1 MKNTPRRTSKAKAP
15 APAAIIKQLAVGAWV
30 AFCFG
35 DADDGTVNEFYGQ
48 VTELSSDGESG
59 TLRFNDGDTAEV
71 DFDPDMRD
79 LYPHVVGRWCMCDAS
94 PQSNFHTVGAILAP
108 SKKAK
113 KDASNKRSA
122 STSAAAPMLC
132 DGDGDGDSDSE
143 MQQTI
148 TELRS
153 ELARLTVIV
162 NDHKVIITGY
172 SEDINR
178 LKQQTDATM
187 FRTNAIDTRLS
198 TAITIGT
205 DKLLSDQLAVFAASS
220 ESVRALVPKDFMDKM
235 FPDIVGSAA
244 GGSFPVFNYRACFM
258 YKRFSTSLPY
268 GTCKSLVLKRAV
280 IDPASA
286 GGGGGGGGSG
296 KLVVSRMGD
305 TAWDGL
311 DEDAGDLF
319 KRQFYMT
326 KRPVAI
332 PLVVTRTLRSTMA
345 ASEACRALDGYAVCE
360 ACSAAIGSDK
370 FVPKTKKDCLCLVCL
385 KSQATST
392 NATGDRGVPVC
403 VGCDTLI
410 GSNKDDLSFAFARLL
425 PVLFPEVSDIVFGHN
440 AIGRFTPDTHISM
453 SFASRRLH
461 VIIESDTQ
469 QHKNATSA
477 AENERIWH
485 MAYELLGDEGG
496 PDSAKLLV
504 LRYDPHAPFD
514 SMSGGRVEGPTS
526 AQRILILRS
535 WVIWWVFCA
544 VHPYEHMC
552 VPGFLELF
560 AFYDAGSEKVASARQ
575 FWGDQFV
582 GATAC
587 YPAKKGLPEWCYMV
601 VPQEA
606 VNLAGMDMKSTA
618 SRAED
623 PRVVFAHHGCF
634 ASRFGLPR
642 PTL

>member
-1 MKNTPRRTSKAKAP
+1 MKRNSRRAP
-15 APAAIIKQLAVGAWV
+15 DSTVKQLVVGAWV

-35 DADDGTVNEFYGQ
+35 DADDGTVNEFYGK

-59 TLRFNDGDTAEV
+59 TIRFNDGDTAEV

-79 LYPHVVGRWCMCDAS
+79 LYPHVVGRWCICDAA
-94 PQSNFHTVGAILAP
+94 PKSNFHTVGAILAP
-108 SKKAK
+108 SKKARSE
-113 KDASNKRSA
+113 ASNKRSA
-122 STSAAAPMLC
+122 STSTAAPMLC
-132 DGDGDGDSDSE
+132 DSDSVSNSE
-143 MQQTI
+143 MQREVM
-148 TELRS
+148 ELRS

-162 NDHKVIITGY
+162 NDHKLIITGY
-172 SEDINR
+172 AEDINR

-187 FRTNAIDTRLS
+187 FRTDAIDTRLS

-205 DKLLSDQLAVFAASS
+205 DKLLSDQLAVFAVSP
-220 ESVRALVPKDFMDKM
+220 ESVRVLVPKDFMDKM
-235 FPDIVGSAA
+235 FPDIVGSST

-258 YKRFSTSLPY
+258 YKRFGTSPPY

-280 IDPASA
+280 IDAASA
-286 GGGGGGGGSG
+286 GGGS

-311 DEDAGDLF
+311 DEDADLF

-360 ACSAAIGSDK
+360 ACAAGIGSDK

-385 KSQATST
+385 KSLATST
-392 NATGDRGVPVC
+392 NATGDRGVPLC

-425 PVLFPEVSDIVFGHN
+425 PVLIPEVSDIVFGHN

-453 SFASRRLH
+453 SFAGRRLH

-485 MAYELLGDEGG
+485 MAYELLGEEGG

-514 SMSGGRVEGPTS
+514 SMSGGRASGPTS
-526 AQRILILRS
+526 AQRILILRA

-587 YPAKKGLPEWCYMV
+587 FPAKKGLPEWCYMV

-606 VNLAGMDMKSTA
+606 VNLASMDMMSTA

-642 PTL
+642 QCL